1 MGKVTTVTAAG
12 QSGSPS
18 AHCPS
23 RDTGWQPTPLG
34 PAGPARS
41 VVGMNEGHARL
52 CSSPEWAAHI
62 QGEILPS
69 LTRHADLGA
78 DMIEIGPGPGAA
90 TEWLRHR
97 VRRLTAQEVDP
108 AAAAA
113 LAGKYAGGNV
123 AVVVGDATDLSFP
136 DESFDSAGSF
146 TMLHHV
152 PTQALQ
158 NKILAQVLR
167 VLKPGGVLIAS
178 DSLASNDLHHFH
190 AGDTYNPVEPVTL
203 LTWLRALGFGAVTVT
218 VDEVLTFTA
227 RKTSE

>member
-1 MGKVTTVTAAG
+1 
-12 QSGSPS
+12 
-18 AHCPS
+18 
-23 RDTGWQPTPLG
+23 
-34 PAGPARS
+34 
-41 VVGMNEGHARL
+41 MNEDHAKL

-62 QGEILPS
+62 QSEILPV
-69 LTRHADLGA
+69 LTQHADLGA

-97 VRRLTAQEVDP
+97 VSRLTTQEVDS

-113 LAGKYAGGNV
+113 LADRYAGSNV

-152 PTQALQ
+152 PTPALQ
-158 NKILAQVLR
+158 NKILAEVLR
-167 VLKPGGVLIAS
+167 VLKPGGVFIGS

-190 AGDTYNPVEPVTL
+190 ADDTYNPVDPAWL
-203 LTWLRALGFGAVTVT
+203 LGRLQTLGFGEITII
-218 VDEVLTFTA
+218 VDETLKFVA
-227 RKTSE
+227 RKPAGRGRPGAGAGAETTSC